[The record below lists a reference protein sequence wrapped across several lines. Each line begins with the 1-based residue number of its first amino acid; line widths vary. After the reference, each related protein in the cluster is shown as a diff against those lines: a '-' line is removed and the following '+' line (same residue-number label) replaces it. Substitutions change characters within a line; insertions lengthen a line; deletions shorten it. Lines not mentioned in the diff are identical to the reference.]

1 MRWSLTTS
9 LFLHAAILA
18 AAFVVLPNPDEFKV
32 EEQESIPVDIV
43 SIEDLGNA
51 RRRRRPPEKPVE
63 KPRRSRSRSIS
74 KLSRRP
80 KWRRK

>member
-1 MRWSLTTS
+1 MRRSLTIS

-43 SIEDLGNA
+43 SIEDFGKRQA
-51 RRRRRPPEKPVE
+51 TRKDAGKAGGEVGAE
-63 KPRRSRSRSIS
+63 AASR
-74 KLSRRP
+74 
-80 KWRRK
+80 